1 MALFKVF
8 RLQTFAHG
16 HLDPKS
22 RPPLQAPLPA
32 RFLSEPRVL
41 LICRKNISYTL
52 KHSNESTSC
61 SLLEQQRSP
70 PILNGGDVNFRV
82 WNIANDHQVYQWSSK
97 HSSKVWSFNQKY
109 RVHLLFCPRGLYLSQ
124 KPNLQLA
131 LILAKLNFSCPPIK
145 NENIW
150 LKSSKENVLR
160 YTSNFLG
167 NYVLTFLINELLKA
181 WGPQVR
187 KCWFLSWWY
196 WKNTLIFSWWYWKT

>member
-70 PILNGGDVNFRV
+70 PIFTGGDVSFRV
-82 WNIANDHQVYQWSSK
+82 WNIANEHQLYQWSSK

-131 LILAKLNFSCPPIK
+131 LILAKLNFSCPPIITRIFGWK
-145 NENIW
+145 GQ
-150 LKSSKENVLR
+150 KKM
-160 YTSNFLG
+160 F
-167 NYVLTFLINELLKA
+167 
-181 WGPQVR
+181 WGIHR
-187 KCWFLSWWY
+187 
-196 WKNTLIFSWWYWKT
+196 IF